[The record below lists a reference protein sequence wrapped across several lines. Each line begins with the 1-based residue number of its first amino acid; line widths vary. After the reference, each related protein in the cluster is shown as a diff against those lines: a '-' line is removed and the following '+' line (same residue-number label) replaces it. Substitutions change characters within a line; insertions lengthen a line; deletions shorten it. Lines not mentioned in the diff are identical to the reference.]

1 MRFSRHFPSVIFLLV
16 LRPRFLVALGALLL
30 LQGAAS
36 AQSNLV
42 SLISQPGD
50 YIGQGQTYFTTNAAD
65 FSFSG
70 TSNSISVKAF
80 GYTIVLD
87 GPGSAALGLG
97 QYPVATRWPF
107 NGSNPGLDISGNGR
121 GCNSVCGSFEILEM
135 HADALGEIDRFRAT
149 FTQRCECTVA
159 ELNGE
164 IRFVRSPSLP
174 AVTNSVSLI
183 SQAGDYIGQGQAY
196 FSTNAADF
204 SVSGTPYTVSVAAFG
219 YSITMDA
226 PGSTMLDAGVYP
238 GASRWPFNGSTP
250 GLSIAGNGRGC
261 NTLSGAFNILEFR
274 TNNLGQ
280 VDRFWATFAQH
291 CESAIPAMIGEV
303 RFVAPASSNA
313 SLASLSVAA
322 GAISPSFAQNTL
334 AYQLTVAEGVSSTTI
349 TPTAAGPWAS
359 IIVNGTS
366 VVTGTASSPVNLAYG
381 SNFVA
386 IAVTAEDGTGK
397 SYSLVI
403 NRLVSP
409 PSITVQPTNL
419 TVLVGTNVTLAAVA
433 TGTAPLSYQWQS
445 NGVSMA
451 GATNTTL
458 LFSNV
463 QTNATAIY
471 SVVVTN
477 SVGSVTSSNAVLTV
491 NAPPIITAQP
501 VSQSVMAGSN
511 VTFTVAATGTA
522 PLGYRWRFNG
532 TNLADGG
539 RVTGAMGSTL
549 TVANLVINDAGSY
562 DVVVT
567 NVAGTVISSNAVLT
581 VSAAPV
587 APSITTQPTNQTVL
601 AGTNVTLAVI
611 ADGTGTL
618 IYQWLSNGVALA
630 SATNTMLNFVNV
642 QTNATAAYSVVI
654 TNSVGS
660 VTSSIVAL
668 TVNALPVITT
678 QPAGQSV
685 VAGSDVIFTVVA
697 GGTTPLNYQWRFN
710 GTNLAGATAA
720 SYTRANVQTNH
731 AGNYDVVVTNV
742 AGTVTSSNAVLTVGA
757 APVAP
762 SITMQ
767 PTNQT
772 VLVGTNVT
780 LAVVAGGTAPL
791 SYQWQSNGVSVAG
804 ATNATLV
811 FTNVQPNAAAT
822 YSVVITN
829 NVGGVT
835 SGNAVLTVNAPPVIT
850 TQPVSQSVAAG
861 SDVTLTVA
869 ASGTAPLSYQWRF
882 NGTNIGG
889 ATAAS
894 YTLTNALT
902 NQAGTY
908 GVVVSN
914 AAGSVTSSNAV
925 LAVTTGA
932 VPMPAG
938 LISWWAGDGHAFD
951 GIGTNHGTLQGVTAY
966 VAGLVGQAF
975 AVIGSYVSIPTSPS
989 LTFTSGT
996 PYTLEAW
1003 VYRTNNSLPFHVL
1016 GKRDATSAY
1025 FYQMGYDG
1033 SDTPV
1038 PANVWTHLADT
1049 YDGATIRRY
1058 FNGTLVKSTASP
1070 PVTNAPTTAE
1080 FRIGFSGQ
1088 LGGFSGLI
1096 DDVRIYSRPL
1106 AGTELQIIAAS
1117 GTNGMVTPTNT
1128 PSITSQPATQT
1139 VFAGTPVS
1147 FTVQASSPFPLSYQW
1162 RLGGGN
1168 IAGATNATLAI
1179 ASAQLGNAGDYSVVV
1194 SNAFDMVT
1202 SSNALLSVLA
1212 APQITGQ
1219 PLNQTVPAG
1228 SSAIFTVFA
1237 TGTAPLSYQWRVN
1250 GIPLVGATN
1259 TTLSLASVGLA
1270 NGGIYSVSVSN
1281 LVSVTTSTNVTLTVL
1296 SPPIITAGPQSQ
1308 TVLSGT
1314 TVSLS
1319 ITVLGTA
1326 PLTYQWSKDGVN
1338 IGGATGTNHTLTNLQ
1353 TSQSG
1358 TYSVVVS
1365 NAYGSVTNAAL
1376 ITVTP
1381 GPLAPAIVTQ
1391 PQSQTVRAGTNVT
1404 FTVLATGYPAPD
1416 YQWVKNGAA
1425 VSGVNAPSLLLTN
1438 VGLADA
1444 GSYYVQIFN
1453 ASGVTNSAV
1462 ATLTVQTLPSFTTQP
1477 QPAAVTPGNP
1487 AVFTVAV
1494 DGVPTPALS
1503 WFKDG
1508 VRLTNSASVSGATA
1522 STVLVFVTGTNQ
1534 AGNYFAVATNAAG
1547 SSTSSVVA
1555 LTVLLPPTI
1564 TTHPTNV
1571 LLLRTNFGS
1580 VLPAS
1585 FNVVAA
1591 GTAPL
1596 FYQWRFNGGD
1606 LSGATN
1612 PAFNLASVTRAD
1624 NGFYTVVVSNT
1635 VGTAT
1640 SSNALLRVRVP
1651 QRLAVP
1657 ERLPDGRM
1665 RLVFLDDL
1673 GGMPGSNDMSYLE
1686 VQFATNL
1693 LATNVVWSRLTNAVT
1708 GTNGMLLLDE
1718 PPGMA
1723 GPRRFY
1729 RVIER

>member
-1 MRFSRHFPSVIFLLV
+1 M
-16 LRPRFLVALGALLL
+16 RPRFLVALGALLL

-70 TSNSISVKAF
+70 TSSSISVKAF

-149 FTQRCECTVA
+149 FTQRCECSVA

-164 IRFVRSPSLP
+164 IRFVRQPSLP

-291 CESAIPAMIGEV
+291 CESAIPAMVGEV

-334 AYQLTVAEGVSSTTI
+334 AYQLTVSEGVSSTTV

-359 IIVNGTS
+359 IAVNGTS
-366 VVTGTASSPVNLAYG
+366 VVTGTASPPVNLAYG
-381 SNFVA
+381 SNFVV
-386 IAVTAEDGTGK
+386 IAVTAEDGTAK

-403 NRLVSP
+403 NRLISP
-409 PSITVQPTNL
+409 PSITAQPTNQI
-419 TVLVGTNVTLAAVA
+419 VLVGTNVTLAVVA
-433 TGTAPLSYQWQS
+433 TGTAPLSYQWRS
-445 NGVSMA
+445 NGVALA
-451 GATNTTL
+451 GATNATL
-458 LFSNV
+458 VFNNV
-463 QTNATAIY
+463 PTNAAASY
-471 SVVVTN
+471 SVVITN

-491 NAPPIITAQP
+491 NAPPVITVQP
-501 VSQSVMAGSN
+501 VSQSVVAGSN

-522 PLGYRWRFNG
+522 PLSYQWRFNG
-532 TNLADGG
+532 TNLGDGG
-539 RVTGAMGSTL
+539 RVTGANGSTL
-549 TVANLVINDAGSY
+549 SVANLVINDTGSY

-587 APSITTQPTNQTVL
+587 APSITTQPTNRTVL

-630 SATNTMLNFVNV
+630 SATNTTLNFVNV

-660 VTSSIVAL
+660 VTSSVVAL
-668 TVNALPVITT
+668 TVNAPPVITT
-678 QPAGQSV
+678 QPVNQSS
-685 VAGSDVIFTVVA
+685 VAGSNAIFTVVA

-710 GTNLAGATAA
+710 GTNLADGGRVTGATG
-720 SYTRANVQTNH
+720 STLTVANLVTND
-731 AGNYDVVVTNV
+731 AGSYDVILTNV
-742 AGTVTSSNAVLTVGA
+742 AGTVTSSNAVLTVSA

-762 SITMQ
+762 SITVQ

-780 LAVVAGGTAPL
+780 LAVVATGTAPL
-791 SYQWQSNGVSVAG
+791 SYQWQSNGVALANATNTTLVFSNVQ
-804 ATNATLV
+804 TNAT
-811 FTNVQPNAAAT
+811 AT
-822 YSVVITN
+822 YNVLVTNSV
-829 NVGGVT
+829 GSVT
-835 SGNAVLTVNAPPVIT
+835 SGNAVLTVNAPPAIT
-850 TQPVSQSVAAG
+850 TQPLSQSVAAG

-869 ASGTAPLSYQWRF
+869 ANGTAPLSYQWRL

-894 YTLTNALT
+894 YTLTNVQT
-902 NQAGTY
+902 SQAGTY
-908 GVVVSN
+908 GVVVTN
-914 AAGSVTSSNAV
+914 VAGSVTSSNAV
-925 LAVTTGA
+925 LTVTTGA

-966 VAGLVGQAF
+966 VSGLVGQAF
-975 AVIGSYVSIPTSPS
+975 AVNGSYVSIPNSPS

-1025 FYQMGYDG
+1025 SYQMGYDG

-1058 FNGTLVKSTASP
+1058 FNGTLVKSTALP

-1080 FRIGFSGQ
+1080 FRIGFSGPF
-1088 LGGFSGLI
+1088 GGFSGLI
-1096 DDVRIYSRPL
+1096 DDVRIYRRPL
-1106 AGTELQIIAAS
+1106 AGMELQIIAAA
-1117 GTNGMVTPTNT
+1117 GANGMVAPTNS
-1128 PSITSQPATQT
+1128 PSITSQPAPQT
-1139 VFAGTPVS
+1139 IFTGIPVT
-1147 FTVQASSPFPLSYQW
+1147 FTVQASSPYPLSYQW

-1168 IAGATNATLAI
+1168 IAGATNATFAI
-1179 ASAQLGNAGDYSVVV
+1179 ASAQLGNAGDYNVVV
-1194 SNAFDMVT
+1194 SNAFGMVT
-1202 SSNALLSVLA
+1202 SSNALLTVLA

-1219 PLNQTVPAG
+1219 PQNQTVPAG
-1228 SSAIFTVFA
+1228 SSATFTVFA

-1259 TTLSLASVGLA
+1259 TTLSLASVELA

-1319 ITVLGTA
+1319 ITAVGTA
-1326 PLTYQWSKDGVN
+1326 PLTYQWRKDGVN
-1338 IGGATGTNHTLTNLQ
+1338 IGGATGTSHTLSNIQTNQ
-1353 TSQSG
+1353 TG

-1453 ASGVTNSAV
+1453 ASGVTNSAA

-1508 VRLTNSASVSGATA
+1508 VRLTNSAGVSGATA
-1522 STVLVFVTGTNQ
+1522 STVLVFVTGTNL

-1571 LLLRTNFGS
+1571 LLLRTNLGS

-1585 FNVVAA
+1585 FNVVAT

-1665 RLVFLDDL
+1665 RLVFLDVL

-1693 LATNVVWSRLTNAVT
+1693 LATNVVWSRLTNAVI

-1718 PPGMA
+1718 PPSMA